1 MAKKLTFTD
10 QLGFYYNITKTRFSR
25 LTGVSYTSLD
35 RYILGTLK
43 SEVAIKKINIAIDVI
58 DELGL
63 VWPTVRYIPKDEKR
77 IKEYEKNKKKAEKF
91 DKKFTKAYEKAL
103 KKAGI

>member
-1 MAKKLTFTD
+1 MAKKITLSD
-10 QLGFYYNITKTRFSR
+10 QLGFYNITKAHFCR
-25 LTGVSYTSLD
+25 LTGVCDASLG
-35 RYILGTLK
+35 RYLIGTLK
-43 SEVAIKKINIAIDVI
+43 SDVAIKKINIAIDVM

-77 IKEYEKNKKKAEKF
+77 IKEYEKNKKKSEKL
-91 DKKFTKAYEKAL
+91 DKKFVKAYEKAL